1 MRDKDRVPADLIF
14 DVSYLGGDMPTLGLN
29 FSRPGAQVLLQYYM
43 FLRLGY
49 DGFRKV
55 QQATQDVAH
64 YLSGQIA
71 KIPALALWNDG
82 SDIPVFAWRHSFTA
96 DSASAWRVFLKAT
109 SPAKRASWR
118 NVVAKRASVNT
129 IIANPFANMALSSKI
144 RPKLLTSD
152 APS

>member
-1 MRDKDRVPADLIF
+1 VWRDKARVPADLIF

-64 YLSGQIA
+64 YPRGRAREDPGTGAVERRQRHPGVRLA
-71 KIPALALWNDG
+71 PARRSYRELEP
-82 SDIPVFAWRHSFTA
+82 STTCR
-96 DSASAWRVFLKAT
+96 T
-109 SPAKRASWR
+109 SCG
-118 NVVAKRASVNT
+118 
-129 IIANPFANMALSSKI
+129 
-144 RPKLLTSD
+144 
-152 APS
+152 